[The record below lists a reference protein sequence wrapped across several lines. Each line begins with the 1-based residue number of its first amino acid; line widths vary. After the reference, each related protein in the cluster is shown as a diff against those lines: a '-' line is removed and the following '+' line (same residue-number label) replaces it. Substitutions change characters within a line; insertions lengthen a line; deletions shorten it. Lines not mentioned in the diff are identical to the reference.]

1 MINIGMVSPRDLPE
15 KTIAEMKTLSDD
27 VGRWF
32 GALLKEQPFDF
43 KKHPDFIASGKDLM
57 QRYHYLRRH
66 VKMNPDFLFLERTRY
81 GLLRLFEQMGVR
93 MNFRNP
99 YEW

>member
-1 MINIGMVSPRDLPE
+1 MVSPDLPE
-15 KTIAEMKTLSDD
+15 NAVAEIKALS
-27 VGRWF
+27 VETVRWF

-43 KKHPDFIASGKDLM
+43 KRHPDFIAKGKDLM
-57 QRYHYLRRH
+57 QRYHYLPRH

-93 MNFRNP
+93 MDFRNP